1 MISDVEGKIAK
12 KRVKGKAMTVY
23 YKLIDL
29 NTVAKDD
36 GKTTYIFD
44 GATGKWEVDRN
55 QIVAD
60 RIHETD
66 GESIGKCEQISQA
79 EAQTLIGREED
90 GTE

>member
-1 MISDVEGKIAK
+1 
-12 KRVKGKAMTVY
+12 MTVY
-23 YKLIDL
+23 YKLTDL
-29 NTVAKDD
+29 DTVAKND
-36 GKTTYIFD
+36 GKTTYIFN

-66 GESIGKCEQISQA
+66 GEGIGKCEQISRAQ
-79 EAQTLIGREED
+79 AQTLIGYEED